1 MNAKKTPRNAKTGIP
16 TRPNHTINMDAQAD
30 AYRGEERLGQFQL
43 LADWKVEEIQQWV
56 LVSHQKEDDN
66 LALEK
71 YRKQARF

>member
-1 MNAKKTPRNAKTGIP
+1 
-16 TRPNHTINMDAQAD
+16 MDAQAD